1 MKDLEAERR
10 TVLRDFMVKANV
22 AIGDSW
28 SKLRTLCGPACD
40 SAHAVDSSRGAV
52 DREVA
57 SLAAAGVAEK
67 VSVLFVC
74 VFYWPGLCPENG
86 EKRFITLDKPR
97 FDRCSS
103 ARVCF
108 SKLPPQEC
116 PLVPPSVVAQG
127 RKASVPLSAGGI
139 RHTCRPW

>member
-10 TVLRDFMVKANV
+10 TVLRDFMIKANV

-28 SKLRTLCGPACD
+28 SKLRSLCGPACD

-67 VSVLFVC
+67 ASVFLS
-74 VFYWPGLCPENG
+74 G
-86 EKRFITLDKPR
+86 
-97 FDRCSS
+97 
-103 ARVCF
+103 
-108 SKLPPQEC
+108 
-116 PLVPPSVVAQG
+116 VPPPKWRDALG
-127 RKASVPLSAGGI
+127 RAERTARWSTQFCL
-139 RHTCRPW
+139 